1 MAGAGP
7 RPATLQ
13 SAFSI
18 AWPASLAAIIT
29 PVLGLID
36 IAVLGRG
43 ADAVALAG
51 ASLGGAVIS
60 ILYWSFGFLRM
71 SLSGLS
77 AQALGSNDETQLRAY
92 LIQGLGIGFVI
103 GVSLLIFAGP
113 IIALGHLFLVESSA
127 ASSGAG
133 DAMETYLHVRLLA
146 APAVLTTTAILGW
159 LTGQGRTGLLMAITT
174 AIAGINAVLS
184 VLFVLRMDQGIA
196 GLAAATALAECAG
209 LVLSGMAVLWV
220 THKRGGVPRFW
231 DLTKARTGLGAIM
244 SLNRD
249 IFIRTLLIDAVLLSF
264 ARLGA
269 GFGDLTLAANHVL
282 LNLVLA
288 ATLLLDGPAIAA
300 ETFVGQALGAKANK
314 AQLFR
319 AAWRETAKITAAEA
333 VLLFLGLLV
342 FGSLLLA
349 AIVGDGEDSALVI
362 AEAERFLG
370 WAVIMPLAV
379 AAAYHLD
386 GIYIGATRG
395 KTLRNGMAL
404 SVVVFAV
411 VSALLIPLMG
421 NHGLWCAMLLFMLS
435 RGVILIV
442 TWGPFRTMTEES
454 RGVTPPSQAVQDL
467 PK

>member
-13 SAFSI
+13 SAFAI

-77 AQALGSNDETQLRAY
+77 AQALGSDDETQLRAY
-92 LIQGLGIGFVI
+92 LIQGLAIGFVI
-103 GVSLLIFAGP
+103 GAALLVFSGP

-127 ASSGAG
+127 ASADAG
-133 DAMETYLHVRLLA
+133 DAMEAYLSVRLLA

-159 LTGQGRTGLLMAITT
+159 LTGQGRTGLLMAVTT

-196 GLAAATALAECAG
+196 GLAAATALAEGAG

-220 THKRGGVPRFW
+220 THQRGGVRRFW
-231 DLTKARTGLGAIM
+231 NLTKARAGLGAIM

-288 ATLLLDGPAIAA
+288 ATLILDGPAIAA
-300 ETFVGQALGAKANK
+300 ETYVGQALGAKTNK

-319 AAWRETAKITAAEA
+319 AAWQETAKITAAEA
-333 VLLFLGLLV
+333 VLLFVGLLI
-342 FGSLLLA
+342 FGSLLLT

-370 WAVIMPLAV
+370 WAVVMPLAV

-411 VSALLIPLMG
+411 VAVLLMPIFG
-421 NHGLWCAMLLFMLS
+421 NHGLWCAMLVFMLS

-442 TWGPFRTMTEES
+442 TWGPFRAMTEET
-454 RGVTPPSQAVQDL
+454 RGVTPPSQAAQDL